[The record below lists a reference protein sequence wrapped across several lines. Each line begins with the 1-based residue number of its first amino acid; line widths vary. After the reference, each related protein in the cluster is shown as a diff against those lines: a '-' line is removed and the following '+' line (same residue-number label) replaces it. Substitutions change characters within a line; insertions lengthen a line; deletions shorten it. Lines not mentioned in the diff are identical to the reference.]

1 MSESIDKIH
10 KKVLFSEKK
19 IKNIICGEFKL
30 SSKYS
35 CLQRLYQKCS
45 PGLNKK
51 IQKIKF
57 CIVGNI
63 KRQDKISLLKNKNV
77 EILGS
82 QKN

>member
-1 MSESIDKIH
+1 MGNLNYLPNILACRD
-10 KKVLFSEKK
+10 F
-19 IKNIICGEFKL
+19 IKNVL
-30 SSKYS
+30 
-35 CLQRLYQKCS
+35 

-51 IQKIKF
+51 NSKIKF

-82 QKN
+82 QKKN